1 MSLYYRTPVV
11 IAFSIPGS
19 VLIGKY
25 LQSGGDI
32 YYAVGVYFAISILV
46 LVLTATG
53 VIKVLIKGR
62 PGVHLSVLCRPREVH
77 SLAKLVLKET
87 SSLGVRISH
96 QSKMMAHREI
106 VEMVTAYGKVK
117 VKLASMA
124 PGKPVIRV
132 TPEYEDCRKVALA
145 ANVPINDVYLAALKE
160 ASGRYLY
167 E

>member
-1 MSLYYRTPVV
+1 
-11 IAFSIPGS
+11 
-19 VLIGKY
+19 
-25 LQSGGDI
+25 
-32 YYAVGVYFAISILV
+32 
-46 LVLTATG
+46 
-53 VIKVLIKGR
+53 
-62 PGVHLSVLCRPREVH
+62 
-77 SLAKLVLKET
+77 
-87 SSLGVRISH
+87 
-96 QSKMMAHREI
+96 MMAHREI